1 MASPKLKNLYF
12 SSTATL
18 YAFKIFSLPASA
30 ETNISKVLSGK
41 WKFVMTL
48 NLPAGHEGPS
58 PHTIELKETDS
69 LLNYMK
75 RTGGTIT
82 YTFENSDGEV
92 HHWYTIPK
100 NDSTNNTGYPL
111 LCVQFLTTNYPGEKY
126 AYEIE
131 EGYLKMHNIAFKNA
145 DIYVYRRIR

>member
-1 MASPKLKNLYF
+1 MKNILVWMSVLLMLIIGMASCDSDDVTGGSEL
-12 SSTATL
+12 
-18 YAFKIFSLPASA
+18 I
-30 ETNISKVLSGK
+30 GK

-48 NLPAGHEGPS
+48 NLPAGHKGPS
-58 PHTIELKETDS
+58 PHTIELKETDC

>member
-1 MASPKLKNLYF
+1 MMKNLLVWISVLLMLIIGMASCDSDDVTGRSELIG
-12 SSTATL
+12 T
-18 YAFKIFSLPASA
+18 
-30 ETNISKVLSGK
+30 
-41 WKFVMTL
+41 WKFVMAL
-48 NLPAGHEGPS
+48 NLPAGHKGPS

-92 HHWYTIPK
+92 QHWYTIPQ

-111 LCVQFLTTNYPGEKY
+111 LCIQFVSTNYPGEKY

-131 EGYLKMHNIAFKNA
+131 EGYLKMHNIAFKNP

>member
-1 MASPKLKNLYF
+1 MKNLLVWISVLLMLIIGMASCDSDDVTGGSEL
-12 SSTATL
+12 
-18 YAFKIFSLPASA
+18 I
-30 ETNISKVLSGK
+30 GK
-41 WKFVMTL
+41 WKYVMVL
-48 NLPAGHEGPS
+48 NLPAGADGPS